1 MRETESSIEK
11 RNTHKNHLS
20 KDENLHI
27 SFLCCIFAL
36 EMTNQSLY
44 DIILPLAIADVY
56 TYNIPEAL
64 LPIAYRQSPIIGC
77 RVLVPL
83 GKKSIIGIIY
93 RQHEGELP
101 ANVKVRDVLQIID
114 DTPIVTTEQLKL
126 WEWLSSYYMCTL
138 GEVMAAALP
147 SEIIDDNY
155 SAATTQYIQLSPAFL
170 AKEAQEQLLGELKR
184 AKKQEQLVRDFLRL
198 AQNYQV
204 ERRALLDQSGV
215 SGAIL
220 RTLIDKGI
228 FLEEERPISRLRQY
242 NGETQQPHPLD
253 SQQTKAIKEIRE
265 SWQEKNV
272 TLLHGVTSSGKTEVY
287 IHLIEEVLQQGKQV
301 LYLVPEIALTTQL
314 TDRLQA
320 VFGDKLVVYH
330 SKFSNA
336 ERVEIYNQVQCSSTE
351 VQHSSKLSSEEKT
364 ILNYI
369 EREALNHAEQVE
381 TPKTRGRLIL
391 GARSAIFLPFSNLG
405 LIIVDEEHEPSY
417 KQQDPAPRY
426 HARSAAIM
434 MAHWYGAKVL
444 LGTATPSI
452 ESYYN
457 ALTGK
462 YGLVEMTERFQ
473 GLQLPQITL
482 IDLQRQY
489 HRKEMYGHFS
499 DPLVDRIREELAK
512 GKQVILFQN
521 RRGYAPF
528 LQCPSCGEVPKC
540 PNCDVSMTYH
550 KANRTLV
557 CHCCG
562 HSSSAQNHCPKCKTE
577 YRTQGFGTERLEEE
591 IQGLFP
597 EARVLRMDLDSTRK
611 KDAYQ
616 TIIDR
621 FAKHEVDILI
631 GTQMVTKGLHFNDVS
646 LVAVLQADSLLNQ
659 PDFRSYEHAFQMLE
673 QVSGRAG
680 RTGSQGEVMI
690 QTFNTKN
697 PVFEFLKTHNYKG
710 LYHQQIAEREL
721 FKYPPYQRLIMLTLR
736 HRDLGRLEAAATL
749 LQQSLQQSFGER
761 VSGVIIPSVTKV
773 NNQWVR
779 QIRLRV
785 ETTANITRAKALVK
799 EHIAIV
805 QQHEK
810 CKGTIILPDV
820 DPM

>member
-1 MRETESSIEK
+1 
-11 RNTHKNHLS
+11 
-20 KDENLHI
+20 
-27 SFLCCIFAL
+27 
-36 EMTNQSLY
+36 MTNQSLY

-56 TYNIPEAL
+56 TYRTPSIPL
-64 LPIAYRQSPIIGC
+64 QGGRDVIGC

-93 RQHEGELP
+93 RKHEGELP
-101 ANVKVRDVLQIID
+101 ANVKVRDVLQIVD
-114 DTPIVTTEQLKL
+114 ETPIVTAEQIKL

-155 SAATTQYIQLSPAFL
+155 SAATTQYIQLAPAYL
-170 AKEAQEQLLGELKR
+170 AQEAQEQLFGELKR

-198 AQNYQV
+198 AQDYQV
-204 ERRALLDQSGV
+204 ERRLLLEQAGV

-242 NGETQQPHPLD
+242 KGETQKPHTLD
-253 SQQTKAIKEIRE
+253 SQQSRAIEEIRK

-287 IHLIEEVLQQGKQV
+287 IHLIKEVLQQGKQV

-320 VFGDKLVVYH
+320 VFGEKLVVYH

-336 ERVEIYNQVQCSSTE
+336 ERVEIYHE
-351 VQHSSKLSSEEKT
+351 VKGDEAMR
-364 ILNYI
+364 
-369 EREALNHAEQVE
+369 REARV
-381 TPKTRGRLIL
+381 IL

-452 ESYYN
+452 ESYHN
-457 ALTGK
+457 ALSGK
-462 YGLVEMTERFQ
+462 YGLVEMKERFQ
-473 GLQLPQITL
+473 GLQLPQITM

-489 HRKEMYGHFS
+489 HRKEMYGHFA
-499 DPLVDRIREELAK
+499 DPLVDKIREELAK

-521 RRGYAPF
+521 RRGYAPV
-528 LQCPSCGEVPKC
+528 LQCTKCGEAPKC
-540 PNCDVSMTYH
+540 PNCDVTMTYH
-550 KANRTLV
+550 KATNSLV
-557 CHCCG
+557 CHYCG
-562 HSSSAQNHCPKCKTE
+562 HSTRIPSKCPKCGGE
-577 YRTQGFGTERLEEE
+577 MRTQGFGTERLEEE

-597 EARVLRMDLDSTRK
+597 EARVARMDLDSTRK

-621 FAKHEVDILI
+621 FANHEVDILI

-646 LVAVLQADSLLNQ
+646 LVAVLQADSLLNT
-659 PDFRSYEHAFQMLE
+659 PDFRSYEQAFQMLE

-690 QTFNTKN
+690 QTFNPKN
-697 PVFEFLKTHNYKG
+697 PVFEFLKTHDYEG
-710 LYHQQIAEREL
+710 LYQQQIAEREL

-736 HRDLGRLEAAATL
+736 HRDLGRLDAAATL
-749 LQQSLQQSFGER
+749 LQQRLEQSFGKR
-761 VSGVIIPSVTKV
+761 VSGVIVPSVTKV
-773 NNQWVR
+773 SNQWVR

-785 ETTANITRAKALVK
+785 ETTANIARAKALVK
-799 EHIAIV
+799 EHITFV
-805 QQHEK
+805 QQQEK

>member
-1 MRETESSIEK
+1 MQ
-11 RNTHKNHLS
+11 
-20 KDENLHI
+20 
-27 SFLCCIFAL
+27 F
-36 EMTNQSLY
+36 

-56 TYNIPEAL
+56 TYNIPAAL
-64 LPIAYRQSPIIGC
+64 LPIANRQSPTTGC

-83 GKKSIIGIIY
+83 GKKSVIGIIY

-101 ANVKVRDVLQIID
+101 ASVKVRDALQIID
-114 DTPIVTTEQLKL
+114 ETPIITAEQLKL

-155 SAATTQYIQLSPAFL
+155 SAATTQYIQLSPVYL

-204 ERRALLDQSGV
+204 ERRILLEQSGV

-242 NGETQQPHPLD
+242 TGETQLPHSLD
-253 SQQTKAIKEIRE
+253 SQQSRAIREIRE

-287 IHLIEEVLQQGKQV
+287 IHLIEEVLKQGKQV

-320 VFGDKLVVYH
+320 VFGEKLVVYH
-330 SKFSNA
+330 SRFSNA
-336 ERVEIYNQVQCSSTE
+336 ERVEIYNE
-351 VQHSSKLSSEEKT
+351 VKG
-364 ILNYI
+364 
-369 EREALNHAEQVE
+369 ERREV
-381 TPKTRGRLIL
+381 KGRVIL
-391 GARSAIFLPFSNLG
+391 GARSAIFLPFSDLG

-434 MAHWYGAKVL
+434 MANWYGAKVL

-457 ALTGK
+457 ALNGK
-462 YGLVEMTERFQ
+462 YGWVEMTERFQ
-473 GLQLPQITL
+473 GLQLPHITL

-489 HRKEMYGHFS
+489 HRKEMYGHFA
-499 DPLVDRIREELAK
+499 DPLVYRIREELAK

-562 HSSSAQNHCPKCKTE
+562 HSTIAPNYCPKCKTE

-597 EARVLRMDLDSTRK
+597 DARVLRMDLDSTRK

-631 GTQMVTKGLHFNDVS
+631 GSQMVTKGLHFNDVS
-646 LVAVLQADSLLNQ
+646 LVAVLQAD
-659 PDFRSYEHAFQMLE
+659 
-673 QVSGRAG
+673 
-680 RTGSQGEVMI
+680 
-690 QTFNTKN
+690 
-697 PVFEFLKTHNYKG
+697 
-710 LYHQQIAEREL
+710 
-721 FKYPPYQRLIMLTLR
+721 
-736 HRDLGRLEAAATL
+736 
-749 LQQSLQQSFGER
+749 
-761 VSGVIIPSVTKV
+761 
-773 NNQWVR
+773 
-779 QIRLRV
+779 
-785 ETTANITRAKALVK
+785 
-799 EHIAIV
+799 
-805 QQHEK
+805 
-810 CKGTIILPDV
+810 
-820 DPM
+820 

>member
-1 MRETESSIEK
+1 M
-11 RNTHKNHLS
+11 
-20 KDENLHI
+20 HI
-27 SFLCCIFAL
+27 SFLFCTFAF

-64 LPIAYRQSPIIGC
+64 LPIANRQSPTTGC

-101 ANVKVRDVLQIID
+101 ASVKVRDALQIID
-114 DTPIVTTEQLKL
+114 ETPIITAEQLKL

-155 SAATTQYIQLSPAFL
+155 SAATTQYIQLSPAYL
-170 AKEAQEQLLGELKR
+170 AKEAQQQLLGELKR

-204 ERRALLDQSGV
+204 ERRLLLEQTGV

-228 FLEEERPISRLRQY
+228 FIEEERPISRLRQY
-242 NGETQQPHPLD
+242 NGETQQPHSLD
-253 SQQTKAIKEIRE
+253 SQQSRAIAEIRE

-287 IHLIEEVLQQGKQV
+287 INLIEEVLQQGKQV

-320 VFGDKLVVYH
+320 VFGDQLVVYH

-336 ERVEIYNQVQCSSTE
+336 ERVEIYNE
-351 VQHSSKLSSEEKT
+351 VKGDEAMR
-364 ILNYI
+364 
-369 EREALNHAEQVE
+369 REARV
-381 TPKTRGRLIL
+381 IL
-391 GARSAIFLPFSNLG
+391 GARSAIFLPFSDLG

-434 MAHWYGAKVL
+434 MAHWYRAKVL

-452 ESYYN
+452 ESYHN
-457 ALTGK
+457 ALSGK
-462 YGLVEMTERFQ
+462 YGLVEMTKRFQ
-473 GLQLPQITL
+473 GLQLPQITM
-482 IDLQRQY
+482 IDLQHQY

-499 DPLVDRIREELAK
+499 DPLVDRIREELSK

-521 RRGYAPF
+521 RRGYAPV
-528 LQCPSCGEVPKC
+528 LQCTKCGEAPKC
-540 PNCDVSMTYH
+540 PNCDVTMTYH
-550 KANRTLV
+550 KAHNTLN
-557 CHCCG
+557 CHYCG
-562 HSSSAQNHCPKCKTE
+562 HHSSIITRSSSLTCPKCGGE
-577 YRTQGFGTERLEEE
+577 MRTQGFGTERLEEE

-646 LVAVLQADSLLNQ
+646 LVAVLQADSLLNT

-690 QTFNTKN
+690 QTFDPKN
-697 PVFEFLKTHNYKG
+697 N
-710 LYHQQIAEREL
+710 LYQHLIHHDYQALYNEQIAERKA
-721 FKYPPYQRLIMLTLR
+721 FGFPPYHRMIMLTLK
-736 HRDLGRLEAAATL
+736 HRDIGRLDAASSF
-749 LQQSLQQSFGER
+749 LQQRLQQVFGNR
-761 VSGVIIPSVTKV
+761 VSGVIVPSVARTQ
-773 NNQWVR
+773 NMYVR
-779 QIRLRV
+779 QIRLTI
-785 ETTANITRAKALVK
+785 EATANISRAKEMLR
-799 EHIAIV
+799 EQICFV
-805 QQHEK
+805 QQQNQ

>member
-1 MRETESSIEK
+1 
-11 RNTHKNHLS
+11 
-20 KDENLHI
+20 
-27 SFLCCIFAL
+27 
-36 EMTNQSLY
+36 MTNQSLY

-56 TYNIPEAL
+56 TYRVVDARKASYGTAAPNGYETATP
-64 LPIAYRQSPIIGC
+64 IGC

-126 WEWLSSYYMCTL
+126 LEWLSSYYMCTL

-147 SEIIDDNY
+147 AEIIDDNY
-155 SAATTQYIQLSPAFL
+155 TAATTQYIQLSPAYL
-170 AKEAQEQLLGELKR
+170 AQEAQEQLLGELKR
-184 AKKQEQLVRDFLRL
+184 AKKQEQLVHDFLRL
-198 AQNYQV
+198 AQNYQI
-204 ERRALLDQSGV
+204 ERRVLLEQSGV

-220 RTLIDKGI
+220 RTLIDKGV

-253 SQQTKAIKEIRE
+253 SQQSRAIREIQE

-336 ERVEIYNQVQCSSTE
+336 ERVEIYHE
-351 VQHSSKLSSEEKT
+351 VKGDEAMR
-364 ILNYI
+364 
-369 EREALNHAEQVE
+369 REARV
-381 TPKTRGRLIL
+381 IL
-391 GARSAIFLPFSNLG
+391 GARSAIFLPFSDLG
-405 LIIVDEEHEPSY
+405 LIIIDEEHEPSY

-434 MAHWYGAKVL
+434 MAHWFGAKVL

-452 ESYYN
+452 ESYHN
-457 ALTGK
+457 ALNGK
-462 YGLVEMTERFQ
+462 YGLVEMKERFQ
-473 GLQLPQITL
+473 GLQLPQITM

-489 HRKEMYGHFS
+489 HRKEMYGHFA
-499 DPLVDRIREELAK
+499 DPLVDKIREELAK

-521 RRGYAPF
+521 RRGYAPV
-528 LQCPSCGEVPKC
+528 LQCTKCGEAPKC
-540 PNCDVSMTYH
+540 PNCDVTMTYH
-550 KANRTLV
+550 KATNSLV
-557 CHCCG
+557 CHYCG
-562 HSSSAQNHCPKCKTE
+562 HNTRMPSQCPKCGGE
-577 YRTQGFGTERLEEE
+577 MRTQGFGTERLEEE

-597 EARVLRMDLDSTRK
+597 EARVARMDLDSTRK

-646 LVAVLQADSLLNQ
+646 LVAVLQADSLLNT
-659 PDFRSYEHAFQMLE
+659 PDFRSYEQAFQMLE

-690 QTFNTKN
+690 QSFNPKN
-697 PVFEFLKTHNYKG
+697 PVFEFLKAHDYKG
-710 LYHQQIAEREL
+710 LYQQQIAEREL

-736 HRDLGRLEAAATL
+736 HRDLGRLEAAASL
-749 LQQSLQQSFGER
+749 LQQRLQQSFGER

-773 NNQWVR
+773 SNQWVR
-779 QIRLRV
+779 QIRLRI
-785 ETTANITRAKALVK
+785 ETTANIARAKALVK
-799 EHIAIV
+799 EHITLV

>member
-1 MRETESSIEK
+1 MGNE
-11 RNTHKNHLS
+11 
-20 KDENLHI
+20 
-27 SFLCCIFAL
+27 
-36 EMTNQSLY
+36 SLY

-56 TYNIPEAL
+56 TYRTPSIPL
-64 LPIAYRQSPIIGC
+64 QGGRDVIGC

-83 GKKSIIGIIY
+83 GKKSVIGIIY
-93 RQHEGELP
+93 RKHEGELP
-101 ANVKVRDVLQIID
+101 ANVKVRDVLQIVD
-114 DTPIVTTEQLKL
+114 EAPIVTAEQLKL

-155 SAATTQYIQLSPAFL
+155 SAATTQYIQLAPAYL

-204 ERRALLDQSGV
+204 ERRLLLEQTGV

-242 NGETQQPHPLD
+242 KGETQKPHALD
-253 SQQTKAIKEIRE
+253 SQQSRAIEEIRK

-320 VFGDKLVVYH
+320 VFGDRLVVYH

-336 ERVEIYNQVQCSSTE
+336 ERVEIYHEVRQASPKSSPE
-351 VQHSSKLSSEEKT
+351 GKDFNFEEK
-364 ILNYI
+364 LPSLQGG
-369 EREALNHAEQVE
+369 AG
-381 TPKTRGRLIL
+381 GRLIL
-391 GARSAIFLPFSNLG
+391 GARSAIFLPFSELG

-434 MAHWYGAKVL
+434 MAQWYGAKVL

-452 ESYYN
+452 ESYHN
-457 ALTGK
+457 ALSGK
-462 YGLVEMTERFQ
+462 YGLVEMAERFQ
-473 GLQLPQITL
+473 GLQLPKITM

-489 HRKEMYGHFS
+489 HRKEMYGHFA
-499 DPLVDRIREELAK
+499 DPLVYRIREELAK

-562 HSSSAQNHCPKCKTE
+562 HSISAPSHCPKCKTE

-646 LVAVLQADSLLNQ
+646 LVAVLQADSMLNQ
-659 PDFRSYEHAFQMLE
+659 PNFRSYEHAFQMLE

-690 QTFNTKN
+690 QTFDPKN
-697 PVFEFLKTHNYKG
+697 SLYQHLISHDYQG
-710 LYHQQIAEREL
+710 LYSEQIAERKA
-721 FKYPPYQRLIMLTLR
+721 FGFPPYHRMIMLTLK
-736 HRDLGRLEAAATL
+736 HRDMQRLTAAISM
-749 LQQSLQQSFGER
+749 LQQRLQQVFGSR
-761 VSGVIIPSVTKV
+761 VSGVILPSVARTQ
-773 NNQWVR
+773 NMYVR
-779 QIRLRV
+779 QIRLTI
-785 ETTANITRAKALVK
+785 EANANIARAKELVR
-799 EHIAIV
+799 EHIGFV
-805 QQHEK
+805 QQQSG

>member
-1 MRETESSIEK
+1 M
-11 RNTHKNHLS
+11 
-20 KDENLHI
+20 
-27 SFLCCIFAL
+27 
-36 EMTNQSLY
+36 LY
-44 DIILPLAIADVY
+44 DIILPLAISDVY
-56 TYNIPEAL
+56 TYNIPETIQY
-64 LPIAYRQSPIIGC
+64 PQIGS
-77 RVLVPL
+77 RVLVPI
-83 GKKSIIGIIY
+83 GRKSIIGIIY
-93 RQHEGELP
+93 RSHEGELAP
-101 ANVKVRDVLQIID
+101 NIKVRDIIQVID
-114 DTPIVTTEQLKL
+114 EQPIVTSKQLQL
-126 WEWLSSYYMCTL
+126 WDWLAQYYMCTL

-155 SAATTQYIQLSPAFL
+155 SAATTQYIQLSPAYL

-204 ERRALLDQSGV
+204 ERRMLLEQSGV

-242 NGETQQPHPLD
+242 TGETQQPHSID
-253 SQQTKAIKEIRE
+253 SQQSRAIAEIRE

-336 ERVEIYNQVQCSSTE
+336 ERVEIYHACHGTQDIGRAEPYGTGDALWDGQRP
-351 VQHSSKLSSEEKT
+351 
-364 ILNYI
+364 IGG
-369 EREALNHAEQVE
+369 EAKGKV
-381 TPKTRGRLIL
+381 IL
-391 GARSAIFLPFSNLG
+391 GARSAIFLPFKDLG

-426 HARSAAIM
+426 HARSVAIM

-452 ESYYN
+452 ESYHN
-457 ALTGK
+457 ALSGK
-462 YGLVEMTERFQ
+462 YGLVEMKERFQ
-473 GLQLPQITL
+473 GLQLPQITM

-489 HRKEMYGHFS
+489 HRKEMYGHFA
-499 DPLVDRIREELAK
+499 DPLVDRIREELSK
-512 GKQVILFQN
+512 DKQVILFQN
-521 RRGYAPF
+521 RRGYAPV
-528 LQCPSCGEVPKC
+528 LQCTKCGEAPKC
-540 PNCDVSMTYH
+540 PNCDVTMTYH
-550 KANRTLV
+550 KATNSLV
-557 CHCCG
+557 CHYCG
-562 HSSSAQNHCPKCKTE
+562 HSTRIPSKCPKCGGE
-577 YRTQGFGTERLEEE
+577 MRTQGFGTERLEEE

-597 EARVLRMDLDSTRK
+597 EARVARMDLDSTRK

-646 LVAVLQADSLLNQ
+646 LVAVLQADSLLNT
-659 PDFRSYEHAFQMLE
+659 PDFRSYEQAFQMLE

-690 QTFNTKN
+690 QTFNPKN
-697 PVFEFLKTHNYKG
+697 PVFEFLKTHDYEG
-710 LYHQQIAEREL
+710 LYSQQIAEREL

-736 HRDLGRLEAAATL
+736 HRDLGRLDAAATL
-749 LQQSLQQSFGER
+749 LQQRLQQSFGER

-773 NNQWVR
+773 SNQWVR

-799 EHIAIV
+799 EHITFV
-805 QQHEK
+805 QQQEK

>member
-1 MRETESSIEK
+1 
-11 RNTHKNHLS
+11 
-20 KDENLHI
+20 
-27 SFLCCIFAL
+27 
-36 EMTNQSLY
+36 MTDQSLY
-44 DIILPLAIADVY
+44 DIILPLAIAEVY
-56 TYNIPEAL
+56 TYRISD
-64 LPIAYRQSPIIGC
+64 IGYRVSDTSRIGC

-83 GKKSIIGIIY
+83 GKKSVIGIIY
-93 RQHEGELP
+93 RKHEGELP
-101 ANVKVRDVLQIID
+101 ANVKVRDVLQIVD
-114 DTPIVTTEQLKL
+114 ETPIVTAEQIKL

-138 GEVMAAALP
+138 GEVMAAAIP

-155 SAATTQYIQLSPAFL
+155 SAATTQYIQLAPAYL
-170 AKEAQEQLLGELKR
+170 AQEAQEQLFGELKR

-198 AQNYQV
+198 AQHYQV
-204 ERRALLDQSGV
+204 ERRLLLEQTGV

-242 NGETQQPHPLD
+242 KGETQKPHTLD
-253 SQQTKAIKEIRE
+253 SQQSRAIEEIRK
-265 SWQEKNV
+265 SWQERNV

-320 VFGDKLVVYH
+320 VFGDRLVVYH

-336 ERVEIYNQVQCSSTE
+336 ERVEIYNE
-351 VQHSSKLSSEEKT
+351 VKGDEAMR
-364 ILNYI
+364 
-369 EREALNHAEQVE
+369 REARV
-381 TPKTRGRLIL
+381 IL
-391 GARSAIFLPFSNLG
+391 GARSAIFLPFSELG

-434 MAHWYGAKVL
+434 MAQWYGAKVL

-452 ESYYN
+452 ESYHN
-457 ALTGK
+457 ALSGK

-473 GLQLPQITL
+473 GLQLPTITM

-489 HRKEMYGHFS
+489 HRKEMYGHFA

-528 LQCPSCGEVPKC
+528 LQCPSCGDVPKC

-550 KANRTLV
+550 KTNRTLV

-562 HSSSAQNHCPKCKTE
+562 HSISAPSHCPKCKTE

-597 EARVLRMDLDSTRK
+597 KARVLRMDLDSTRK

-690 QTFNTKN
+690 QTFDPKN
-697 PVFEFLKTHNYKG
+697 SLYQHLIQHDYQG
-710 LYHQQIAEREL
+710 LYSKQIAERKA
-721 FKYPPYQRLIMLTLR
+721 FGFPPYHRMIMLTLK
-736 HRDLGRLEAAATL
+736 HRDMQRLTAASSM
-749 LQQSLQQSFGER
+749 LQQRLQQAFGSR
-761 VSGVIIPSVTKV
+761 VSGVILPSVARTQ
-773 NNQWVR
+773 NMYVR
-779 QIRLRV
+779 QIRLMI
-785 ETTANITRAKALVK
+785 EANANIVRAKELVR
-799 EHIAIV
+799 EHIGFV
-805 QQHEK
+805 QQQSA

>member
-1 MRETESSIEK
+1 
-11 RNTHKNHLS
+11 
-20 KDENLHI
+20 
-27 SFLCCIFAL
+27 
-36 EMTNQSLY
+36 MTNQSLY

-56 TYNIPEAL
+56 TYNIPDIL
-64 LPIAYRQSPIIGC
+64 LPIANRQSPITGC

-83 GKKSIIGIIY
+83 GKKSVIGIIY
-93 RQHEGELP
+93 RRHEGELAP
-101 ANVKVRDVLQIID
+101 DIKVRDAIQIID
-114 DTPIVTTEQLKL
+114 EQPIVTPQQLQL
-126 WEWLSSYYMCTL
+126 WEWLAQYYMCTL

-155 SAATTQYIQLSPAFL
+155 SAATTQYIQLSPAYL
-170 AKEAQEQLLGELKR
+170 ATEAQEQLFKDLQR

-204 ERRALLDQSGV
+204 ERRVLLEQSGV

-220 RTLIDKGI
+220 RILIDKGV
-228 FLEEERPISRLRQY
+228 FLEEQRPVSRLQQY
-242 NGETQQPHPLD
+242 TGETQSPHTLD
-253 SQQTKAIKEIRE
+253 QQQSKALAAIQQAWVKTP
-265 SWQEKNV
+265 V

-287 IHLIEEVLQQGKQV
+287 IHLIDQALKKGKQV

-314 TDRLQA
+314 TDRLRA
-320 VFGDKLVVYH
+320 VFGDQLVVYH
-330 SKFSNA
+330 SRFSNA
-336 ERVEIYNQVQCSSTE
+336 ERVEIYHQVKC
-351 VQHSSKLSSEEKT
+351 K
-364 ILNYI
+364 
-369 EREALNHAEQVE
+369 EAKGKV
-381 TPKTRGRLIL
+381 IL
-391 GARSAIFLPFSNLG
+391 GARSAIFLPFSEIG

-434 MAHWYGAKVL
+434 MAYWYGAKVL

-462 YGLVEMTERFQ
+462 YALVEMTERYK
-473 GLQLPQITL
+473 GLQLPQITM

-489 HRKEMYGHFS
+489 HRKEMYGHFA

-521 RRGYAPF
+521 RRGYAPV
-528 LQCPSCGEVPKC
+528 LQCTKCGEAPKC
-540 PNCDVSMTYH
+540 PNCDVTMTYH
-550 KANRTLV
+550 KAHNTLN
-557 CHCCG
+557 CHYCG
-562 HSSSAQNHCPKCKTE
+562 HHSSLITHSSSLTCPKCGGE
-577 YRTQGFGTERLEEE
+577 MRTQGFGTERLEEE
-591 IQGLFP
+591 IKGLFP
-597 EARVLRMDLDSTRK
+597 EARVARMDLDSTRK
-611 KDAYQ
+611 KDSYQ
-616 TIIDR
+616 QIIDD
-621 FAKHEVDILI
+621 FAAHHVDILI

-646 LVAVLQADSLLNQ
+646 LVAVLQADSLLNM
-659 PDFRSYEHAFQMLE
+659 PNFRSYEQAFQMLE

-690 QTFNTKN
+690 QTFNPKN
-697 PVFEFLKTHNYKG
+697 PVFEYLKAHDYKG
-710 LYHQQIAEREL
+710 LYQQQIAEREL

-736 HRDLGRLEAAATL
+736 HRDLGRLDAAATL
-749 LQQSLQQSFGER
+749 LQQRLQQSFGER
-761 VSGVIIPSVTKV
+761 VSGVIIPSVTKIS
-773 NNQWVR
+773 NQWVR

-785 ETTANITRAKALVK
+785 ETVANIARAKEILK
-799 EHIAIV
+799 EHIAWV
-805 QQHEK
+805 QKQDS

>member
-1 MRETESSIEK
+1 MLDGGLEI
-11 RNTHKNHLS
+11 
-20 KDENLHI
+20 NL
-27 SFLCCIFAL
+27 SFLQILFAYLRMCIFCCTFAA

-64 LPIAYRQSPIIGC
+64 LPIAYRLSPITGC

-93 RQHEGELP
+93 RKHEGELP
-101 ANVKVRDVLQIID
+101 ASVKVRDVLQIVD
-114 DTPIVTTEQLKL
+114 ESPIITAEQLKL

-155 SAATTQYIQLSPAFL
+155 SAATTQYIQLSPAYL

-204 ERRALLDQSGV
+204 ERRMLLEQSGV

-253 SQQTKAIKEIRE
+253 SQQSRAIAEIRE

-320 VFGDKLVVYH
+320 VFGEKLVVYH

-336 ERVEIYNQVQCSSTE
+336 ERVEIYNTIKENNSEFKIQN
-351 VQHSSKLSSEEKT
+351 SK
-364 ILNYI
+364 
-369 EREALNHAEQVE
+369 
-381 TPKTRGRLIL
+381 LIL
-391 GARSAIFLPFSNLG
+391 GARSAIFLPFKDLG

-452 ESYYN
+452 ASYYN

-462 YGLVEMTERFQ
+462 YGLVEMKERFQ
-473 GLQLPQITL
+473 GLQLPQITM

-489 HRKEMYGHFS
+489 HRKEMYGHFA

-521 RRGYAPF
+521 RRGYAPV
-528 LQCPSCGEVPKC
+528 LQCTKCGEAPKC
-540 PNCDVSMTYH
+540 PNCDVTMTYH
-550 KANRTLV
+550 KATNSLV
-557 CHCCG
+557 CHYCG
-562 HSSSAQNHCPKCKTE
+562 HSTRIPSKCPKCGGE
-577 YRTQGFGTERLEEE
+577 MRTQGFGTERLEEE
-591 IQGLFP
+591 IRGLFP
-597 EARVLRMDLDSTRK
+597 EARVARMDLDSTRK
-611 KDAYQ
+611 KDSYQ
-616 TIIDR
+616 QIIDD
-621 FAKHEVDILI
+621 FAAHRVDILI

-646 LVAVLQADSLLNQ
+646 LVAVLQADSLLNT
-659 PDFRSYEHAFQMLE
+659 PDFRSYEQAFQMLE

-690 QTFNTKN
+690 QTFNPKN
-697 PVFEFLKTHNYKG
+697 PVFEFLKAHDYEG
-710 LYHQQIAEREL
+710 LYQQQIAEREL

-736 HRDLGRLEAAATL
+736 HRDLSRLEAAASL
-749 LQQSLQQSFGER
+749 LQQRLQQSFGER

-773 NNQWVR
+773 SNQWVR

-785 ETTANITRAKALVK
+785 ETSANIARAKALLK
-799 EHIAIV
+799 EHIIFV
-805 QQHEK
+805 QQQEK

>member
-1 MRETESSIEK
+1 MI
-11 RNTHKNHLS
+11 
-20 KDENLHI
+20 
-27 SFLCCIFAL
+27 
-36 EMTNQSLY
+36 NQSLY

-64 LPIAYRQSPIIGC
+64 LPIANRQSPITGC

-101 ANVKVRDVLQIID
+101 ASVKVRDVLQIVD
-114 DTPIVTTEQLKL
+114 ETPIITAEQLKL

-155 SAATTQYIQLSPAFL
+155 SAATTQYIQLSPAYL
-170 AKEAQEQLLGELKR
+170 AKEAQQQLIGELKR

-198 AQNYQV
+198 AQNYQL
-204 ERRALLDQSGV
+204 ERRLLLEQTGV

-228 FLEEERPISRLRQY
+228 FIEEERPISRLRQY
-242 NGETQQPHPLD
+242 NGDTQKPHSLD
-253 SQQTKAIKEIRE
+253 SQQSIAIAEIRE

-336 ERVEIYNQVQCSSTE
+336 ERVEIYHE
-351 VQHSSKLSSEEKT
+351 VKGDEAMR
-364 ILNYI
+364 
-369 EREALNHAEQVE
+369 REARV
-381 TPKTRGRLIL
+381 IL
-391 GARSAIFLPFSNLG
+391 GARSAIFLPFSDLG

-434 MAHWYGAKVL
+434 MAGWYGAKVL

-452 ESYYN
+452 ESYHN
-457 ALTGK
+457 ALSGK

-473 GLQLPQITL
+473 GVQLPQITM

-489 HRKEMYGHFS
+489 HRKEMYGHFA
-499 DPLVDRIREELAK
+499 DPLVDRIREELSK

-521 RRGYAPF
+521 RRGYAPV
-528 LQCPSCGEVPKC
+528 LQCTKCGEAPKC
-540 PNCDVSMTYH
+540 PNCDVTMTYH
-550 KANRTLV
+550 KVTNSLV
-557 CHCCG
+557 CHYCG
-562 HSSSAQNHCPKCKTE
+562 HSTRIPAKCPKCRGE
-577 YRTQGFGTERLEEE
+577 MRTQGFGTERLEEE

-597 EARVLRMDLDSTRK
+597 EARVARMDLDSTRK

-621 FAKHEVDILI
+621 FAKHKVDILI

-646 LVAVLQADSLLNQ
+646 LVAVLQADSLLNT
-659 PDFRSYEHAFQMLE
+659 PDFRSYEQAFQMLE

-690 QTFNTKN
+690 QTFSTKN
-697 PVFEFLKTHNYKG
+697 PVFEFLKAHDYEG
-710 LYHQQIAEREL
+710 LYQQQIAEREL

-736 HRDLGRLEAAATL
+736 HRDLGRLDTAATL
-749 LQQSLQQSFGER
+749 LQQCLQQSFGER
-761 VSGVIIPSVTKV
+761 VSGVIIPSVTKIS
-773 NNQWVR
+773 NQWVR
-779 QIRLRV
+779 QVRLRI
-785 ETTANITRAKALVK
+785 ETSANIARAKALVK
-799 EHIAIV
+799 EHITFV
-805 QQHEK
+805 QQQEK

>member
-1 MRETESSIEK
+1 
-11 RNTHKNHLS
+11 
-20 KDENLHI
+20 
-27 SFLCCIFAL
+27 
-36 EMTNQSLY
+36 MTNLSLY

-56 TYNIPEAL
+56 TYRVSDIG
-64 LPIAYRQSPIIGC
+64 YRVSDASLIGC

-101 ANVKVRDVLQIID
+101 ASVKVRDVLQIID
-114 DTPIVTTEQLKL
+114 DTPIVTAEQIKL

-155 SAATTQYIQLSPAFL
+155 SAATTQYIQLSPAYL
-170 AKEAQEQLLGELKR
+170 AKEAHEQLLGELKR

-204 ERRALLDQSGV
+204 ERRLLLERTGV

-242 NGETQQPHPLD
+242 KGETQQPHPLD
-253 SQQTKAIKEIRE
+253 SQQSRAIEEIRK

-336 ERVEIYNQVQCSSTE
+336 ERVEIYHE
-351 VQHSSKLSSEEKT
+351 VKGD
-364 ILNYI
+364 
-369 EREALNHAEQVE
+369 EAMRRKARV
-381 TPKTRGRLIL
+381 IL
-391 GARSAIFLPFSNLG
+391 GARSAIFLPFSELG

-452 ESYYN
+452 ESYHN
-457 ALTGK
+457 ALSGK
-462 YGLVEMTERFQ
+462 YGLVEMKERFQ
-473 GLQLPQITL
+473 GLQLPQITM

-489 HRKEMYGHFS
+489 HRKEMYGHFA
-499 DPLVDRIREELAK
+499 DPLVDKIREELAK

-521 RRGYAPF
+521 RRGYAPV
-528 LQCPSCGEVPKC
+528 LQCTKCGEAPKC
-540 PNCDVSMTYH
+540 PNCDVTMTYH
-550 KANRTLV
+550 KATNSLV
-557 CHCCG
+557 CHYCG
-562 HSSSAQNHCPKCKTE
+562 HSTRIPSKCPKCGGE
-577 YRTQGFGTERLEEE
+577 MRTQGFGTERLEEE
-591 IQGLFP
+591 IKGLFP
-597 EARVLRMDLDSTRK
+597 DARVARMDLDSTRK
-611 KDAYQ
+611 KDSYQ
-616 TIIDR
+616 RIIDD
-621 FAKHEVDILI
+621 FAAHRVDILI

-646 LVAVLQADSLLNQ
+646 LVAVLQADSLLNT
-659 PDFRSYEHAFQMLE
+659 PDFRSYEQAFQMLE

-690 QTFNTKN
+690 QTFNPKN
-697 PVFEFLKTHNYKG
+697 PVFEFLKTHNYEG
-710 LYHQQIAEREL
+710 LYSQQIAEREL

-736 HRDLGRLEAAATL
+736 HRDLGRLEAAASL
-749 LQQSLQQSFGER
+749 LQQRLQQSFGER
-761 VSGVIIPSVTKV
+761 VSRVIIPSVTKV
-773 NNQWVR
+773 SNQWVR
-779 QIRLRV
+779 QIRLRI
-785 ETTANITRAKALVK
+785 ETTANIARAKALLK
-799 EHIAIV
+799 EHIAFV
-805 QQHEK
+805 LQHEK

>member
-1 MRETESSIEK
+1 M
-11 RNTHKNHLS
+11 L
-20 KDENLHI
+20 
-27 SFLCCIFAL
+27 F
-36 EMTNQSLY
+36 
-44 DIILPLAIADVY
+44 DIILPLAISDVY
-56 TYNIPEAL
+56 TYNIPETIQYPL
-64 LPIAYRQSPIIGC
+64 TGK

-83 GKKSIIGIIY
+83 GRKSIIGIIY
-93 RQHEGELP
+93 RKHEGELP
-101 ANVKVRDVLQIID
+101 ANIKVRDVLQIID
-114 DTPIVTTEQLKL
+114 EEPIVTAEQLKL
-126 WEWLSSYYMCTL
+126 WDWLASYYMCTL

-155 SAATTQYIQLSPAFL
+155 SAATTQYIQLAPAYL

-204 ERRALLDQSGV
+204 ERRVLLEQSGV

-220 RTLIDKGI
+220 RTLIEKGV
-228 FLEEERPISRLRQY
+228 FLEEQRPVSRLLQY
-242 NGETQQPHPLD
+242 TGEIQSPKTLDIQQSRAL
-253 SQQTKAIKEIRE
+253 TAIQRA
-265 SWQEKNV
+265 WEKTPV

-287 IHLIEEVLQQGKQV
+287 IHLIDQALKQGKQV

-314 TDRLQA
+314 TDRLRA
-320 VFGDKLVVYH
+320 VFGDQLLVYH

-336 ERVEIYNQVQCSSTE
+336 ERVEIYNQVQ
-351 VQHSSKLSSEEKT
+351 HSSKIVQNSS
-364 ILNYI
+364 ILNDT
-369 EREALNHAEQVE
+369 EREALNNIEHSERREA
-381 TPKTRGRLIL
+381 RGRVIL
-391 GARSAIFLPFSNLG
+391 GARSAIFLPFNNLG

-434 MAHWYGAKVL
+434 MAYWYGAKVL

-457 ALTGK
+457 ALSGK
-462 YGLVEMTERFQ
+462 YGLVEMKERFQ
-473 GLQLPQITL
+473 GLQLPQISM

-489 HRKEMYGHFS
+489 HRKEMYGHFA

-521 RRGYAPF
+521 RRGYAPV
-528 LQCPSCGEVPKC
+528 LQCTKCGEAPKC
-540 PNCDVSMTYH
+540 PNCDVTMTYH
-550 KANRTLV
+550 KATNSLV
-557 CHCCG
+557 CHYCG
-562 HSSSAQNHCPKCKTE
+562 HSTRIPSKCPKCGGE
-577 YRTQGFGTERLEEE
+577 MRTQGFGTERLEEE

-597 EARVLRMDLDSTRK
+597 EARVARMDLDSTRK

-621 FAKHEVDILI
+621 FANHEVDILI

-646 LVAVLQADSLLNQ
+646 LVAVLQADSLLNT
-659 PDFRSYEHAFQMLE
+659 PDFRSYEQAFQMLE

-690 QTFNTKN
+690 QTFNPKN
-697 PVFEFLKTHNYKG
+697 PVFEYLKTHDYEG
-710 LYHQQIAEREL
+710 LYQQQIAEREL

-749 LQQSLQQSFGER
+749 LQQRLQQSFGER
-761 VSGVIIPSVTKV
+761 VSGVIIPSVTKIS
-773 NNQWVR
+773 NQWVR

-785 ETTANITRAKALVK
+785 ETTANIAQAKALVK
-799 EHIAIV
+799 EHITFV
-805 QQHEK
+805 QRQEK
-810 CKGTIILPDV
+810 SKGTIILPDV

>member
-1 MRETESSIEK
+1 M
-11 RNTHKNHLS
+11 
-20 KDENLHI
+20 
-27 SFLCCIFAL
+27 CIFCCTFAPV
-36 EMTNQSLY
+36 MTNQSLY

-56 TYNIPEAL
+56 TYNIPDTL
-64 LPIAYRQSPIIGC
+64 LPIANRQSPIIGR

-83 GKKSIIGIIY
+83 GKKSVIGIIY
-93 RQHEGELP
+93 RRHEGELAP
-101 ANVKVRDVLQIID
+101 NIKVRDIIQVID
-114 DTPIVTTEQLKL
+114 EQPIVTPKQLQL
-126 WEWLSSYYMCTL
+126 WEWLAQYYMCTL

-155 SAATTQYIQLSPAFL
+155 SAATTQYIQLSPAYL
-170 AKEAQEQLLGELKR
+170 APEAQEQLLKELQR

-204 ERRALLDQSGV
+204 ERRVLLEQSGV

-220 RTLIDKGI
+220 RTLIDKCV
-228 FLEEERPISRLRQY
+228 FLEEQRPISRLQQY
-242 NGETQQPHPLD
+242 TGETQSPHILD
-253 SQQTKAIKEIRE
+253 QQQSHALTAIQQA
-265 SWQEKNV
+265 WEKTPV

-287 IHLIEEVLQQGKQV
+287 IHLIDQVLKQGKQV

-314 TDRLQA
+314 TDRLRA
-320 VFGDKLVVYH
+320 VFGEQLVVYH
-330 SKFSNA
+330 SRFSNA
-336 ERVEIYNQVQCSSTE
+336 ERVEIYHE
-351 VQHSSKLSSEEKT
+351 VKGDEAMR
-364 ILNYI
+364 
-369 EREALNHAEQVE
+369 REARV
-381 TPKTRGRLIL
+381 IL

-444 LGTATPSI
+444 LGTATPSV

-462 YGLVEMTERFQ
+462 YGLVEMKERYK
-473 GLQLPQITL
+473 GLQLPQITM

-489 HRKEMYGHFS
+489 HRKEMYGHFA
-499 DPLVDRIREELAK
+499 DPLVDRIREELSK

-521 RRGYAPF
+521 RRGYAPV
-528 LQCPSCGEVPKC
+528 LQCTKCGEAPKC
-540 PNCDVSMTYH
+540 PNCDVTMTYH
-550 KANRTLV
+550 KATNSLV
-557 CHCCG
+557 CHYCG
-562 HSSSAQNHCPKCKTE
+562 HSTRIPSKCPKCGSE
-577 YRTQGFGTERLEEE
+577 MRTQGFGTERLEEE
-591 IQGLFP
+591 IKGLFP
-597 EARVLRMDLDSTRK
+597 DARVARMDLDSTRK
-611 KDAYQ
+611 KDSYQ
-616 TIIDR
+616 QIIDD
-621 FAKHEVDILI
+621 FAAHRVDILI

-646 LVAVLQADSLLNQ
+646 LVAVLQADSLLNT
-659 PDFRSYEHAFQMLE
+659 PDFRSYEQAFQMLE

-690 QTFNTKN
+690 QTFNPKN
-697 PVFEFLKTHNYKG
+697 PVFEHLKAHDYEG
-710 LYHQQIAEREL
+710 LYKQQIAEREL

-736 HRDLGRLEAAATL
+736 HRDLGRLDAAATL
-749 LQQSLQQSFGER
+749 LQQRLQQSFGDR

-773 NNQWVR
+773 SNQWVR

-785 ETTANITRAKALVK
+785 ETTANIARAKALLK
-799 EHIAIV
+799 EHIVFV
-805 QQHEK
+805 QQQEK

>member
-1 MRETESSIEK
+1 
-11 RNTHKNHLS
+11 
-20 KDENLHI
+20 
-27 SFLCCIFAL
+27 
-36 EMTNQSLY
+36 MTDQSLY

-56 TYNIPEAL
+56 TYRVVDAREASYGTAA
-64 LPIAYRQSPIIGC
+64 PIGDERAQALIGR

-83 GKKSIIGIIY
+83 GKKSVIGIIY
-93 RQHEGELP
+93 RKHEGELP
-101 ANVKVRDVLQIID
+101 ANVKVRDVLQIVD
-114 DTPIVTTEQLKL
+114 ETPIVTAEQIKL

-155 SAATTQYIQLSPAFL
+155 SAATIQYIQLAPAYL
-170 AKEAQEQLLGELKR
+170 AQEAQEQLFRELKR

-204 ERRALLDQSGV
+204 ERRLLLEQAGV

-242 NGETQQPHPLD
+242 KCETQKPHTLD
-253 SQQTKAIKEIRE
+253 SQQSRAIEEIRK

-320 VFGDKLVVYH
+320 VFGDRLVVYH

-336 ERVEIYNQVQCSSTE
+336 ERVEIYNE
-351 VQHSSKLSSEEKT
+351 VKGDRLK
-364 ILNYI
+364 
-369 EREALNHAEQVE
+369 V
-381 TPKTRGRLIL
+381 KGRVIL
-391 GARSAIFLPFSNLG
+391 GARSAIFLPFSKLG

-434 MAHWYGAKVL
+434 MAQWYGAKVL

-452 ESYYN
+452 ESYHN
-457 ALTGK
+457 ALSGK

-473 GLQLPQITL
+473 GLQLPTITM

-489 HRKEMYGHFS
+489 HRKEMYGHFA

-528 LQCPSCGEVPKC
+528 LQCPSCGDVPKC

-562 HSSSAQNHCPKCKTE
+562 HSISAPSHCPKCKTE

-646 LVAVLQADSLLNQ
+646 LVAVLQADSILNQ

-680 RTGSQGEVMI
+680 RTSSQGEVMI
-690 QTFNTKN
+690 QTFDPKN
-697 PVFEFLKTHNYKG
+697 SLYQHLIAHDYQG
-710 LYHQQIAEREL
+710 LYSEQIAERKA
-721 FKYPPYQRLIMLTLR
+721 FGFPPYHRMIMLTLK
-736 HRDLGRLEAAATL
+736 HRDMQRLTAASSM
-749 LQQSLQQSFGER
+749 LQQRLQQAFGSR
-761 VSGVIIPSVTKV
+761 VSGVILPSVARTQ
-773 NNQWVR
+773 NMYVR
-779 QIRLRV
+779 QIRLTI
-785 ETTANITRAKALVK
+785 EANANIVRAKELVR
-799 EHIAIV
+799 EHIGFV
-805 QQHEK
+805 QQQSA

>member
-11 RNTHKNHLS
+11 RNTHKNYLS
-20 KDENLHI
+20 KNENLHI
-27 SFLCCIFAL
+27 SFLFCTFAF

-56 TYNIPEAL
+56 TYNIPDTL
-64 LPIAYRQSPIIGC
+64 LPIANCQSPITGR

-83 GKKSIIGIIY
+83 GKKSVIGIIY
-93 RQHEGELP
+93 RRHEGELAP
-101 ANVKVRDVLQIID
+101 NIKVRDIIQVID
-114 DTPIVTTEQLKL
+114 EQPIVTSKQLQL
-126 WEWLSSYYMCTL
+126 WDWLAQYYMCTL

-155 SAATTQYIQLSPAFL
+155 SAATTQYIQLSPAYL
-170 AKEAQEQLLGELKR
+170 ATEAQEQLFKELQR

-204 ERRALLDQSGV
+204 ERRVLLEQSGV

-220 RTLIDKGI
+220 RILIDKGV
-228 FLEEERPISRLRQY
+228 FLEEQRPISRLQQY
-242 NGETQQPHPLD
+242 TGETQSPHTLD
-253 SQQTKAIKEIRE
+253 QQQSKALTAIQQA
-265 SWQEKNV
+265 WEKTPV

-287 IHLIEEVLQQGKQV
+287 IHLIDQVLKQGKQV

-314 TDRLQA
+314 TDRLRA
-320 VFGDKLVVYH
+320 VFGDQLVVYH
-330 SKFSNA
+330 SRFSNA
-336 ERVEIYNQVQCSSTE
+336 ERVEIYNQVKGDEAKRRRGEE
-351 VQHSSKLSSEEKT
+351 VKGK
-364 ILNYI
+364 
-369 EREALNHAEQVE
+369 V
-381 TPKTRGRLIL
+381 IL
-391 GARSAIFLPFSNLG
+391 GARSAIFLPFNDLG

-462 YGLVEMTERFQ
+462 YGLVEMKERYK
-473 GLQLPQITL
+473 GLQLPQITM

-489 HRKEMYGHFS
+489 HRKEMYGHFA

-521 RRGYAPF
+521 RRGYAPV
-528 LQCPSCGEVPKC
+528 LQCTKCGEAPKC
-540 PNCDVSMTYH
+540 PNCDVTMTYH
-550 KANRTLV
+550 KATNSLI
-557 CHCCG
+557 CHYCG
-562 HSSSAQNHCPKCKTE
+562 HSTRIPSKCPKCGGE
-577 YRTQGFGTERLEEE
+577 MRTQGFGTERLEEE
-591 IQGLFP
+591 IKGLFP
-597 EARVLRMDLDSTRK
+597 EARVARMDLDSTRK
-611 KDAYQ
+611 KDSYQ
-616 TIIDR
+616 QIIDD
-621 FAKHEVDILI
+621 FAAHRVDILI

-646 LVAVLQADSLLNQ
+646 LVAVLQADSLLNM
-659 PDFRSYEHAFQMLE
+659 PDFRSYEQAFQMLE

-690 QTFNTKN
+690 QTFNPKN
-697 PVFEFLKTHNYKG
+697 PVFEYLKAHNYEG
-710 LYHQQIAEREL
+710 LYKQQIAEREL

-736 HRDLGRLEAAATL
+736 HRDLGRLDAAATL
-749 LQQSLQQSFGER
+749 LQQRLQQSFGER
-761 VSGVIIPSVTKV
+761 VSGVIIPSVTKIS
-773 NNQWVR
+773 NQWVR

-785 ETTANITRAKALVK
+785 ETTANIARAKALLK
-799 EHIAIV
+799 EHIAFV
-805 QQHEK
+805 QQQDK

>member
-1 MRETESSIEK
+1 MQIYYFLIK
-11 RNTHKNHLS
+11 KC
-20 KDENLHI
+20 
-27 SFLCCIFAL
+27 SFTCTCVFFVVPLQQ
-36 EMTNQSLY
+36 MTNQSLY

-64 LPIAYRQSPIIGC
+64 LPIAYRLSPITGC

-101 ANVKVRDVLQIID
+101 ASVKVRDVLQIID
-114 DTPIVTTEQLKL
+114 DTPIVTAEQIKL

-155 SAATTQYIQLSPAFL
+155 SAATTQFIQLSPAYL
-170 AKEAQEQLLGELKR
+170 ATEAQEQLFKDLQR

-204 ERRALLDQSGV
+204 ERRMLLEQSGV

-242 NGETQQPHPLD
+242 NGEIQQPHSLD
-253 SQQTKAIKEIRE
+253 SQQSRAIAEIRE

-336 ERVEIYNQVQCSSTE
+336 ERVEIYHE
-351 VQHSSKLSSEEKT
+351 VKGDEAMR
-364 ILNYI
+364 
-369 EREALNHAEQVE
+369 REARV
-381 TPKTRGRLIL
+381 IL
-391 GARSAIFLPFSNLG
+391 GARSAIFLPFNNLG

-452 ESYYN
+452 ESFHN
-457 ALTGK
+457 ALSGK
-462 YGLVEMTERFQ
+462 YGLVEMKERFQ
-473 GLQLPQITL
+473 GLQLPQITM

-489 HRKEMYGHFS
+489 HRKEMYGHFA
-499 DPLVDRIREELAK
+499 DPLVDKIREELAK

-521 RRGYAPF
+521 RRGYAPI
-528 LQCPSCGEVPKC
+528 LQCTKCGEAPKC
-540 PNCDVSMTYH
+540 PNCDVTMTYH
-550 KANRTLV
+550 KATNSLV
-557 CHCCG
+557 CHYCG
-562 HSSSAQNHCPKCKTE
+562 HSTRIPSKCPKCGGE
-577 YRTQGFGTERLEEE
+577 MRTQGFGTERLEEE

-597 EARVLRMDLDSTRK
+597 EARVARMDLDSTRK

-616 TIIDR
+616 TIIDQ
-621 FAKHEVDILI
+621 FANHEVDILI

-646 LVAVLQADSLLNQ
+646 LVAVLQADSLLNT
-659 PDFRSYEHAFQMLE
+659 PDFRSYEQAFQMLE

-690 QTFNTKN
+690 QTFNPKN
-697 PVFEFLKTHNYKG
+697 PVFEFLKAHDYEG
-710 LYHQQIAEREL
+710 LYRQQIAEREL

-736 HRDLGRLEAAATL
+736 HRDLGRLEAAASL
-749 LQQSLQQSFGER
+749 LQQRLQQSFGER
-761 VSGVIIPSVTKV
+761 VSGVIIPSITKV
-773 NNQWVR
+773 SNQWVR
-779 QIRLRV
+779 QIRLRI
-785 ETTANITRAKALVK
+785 ETTANIARAKALVK
-799 EHIAIV
+799 EHITFV
-805 QQHEK
+805 QQQEK

>member
-1 MRETESSIEK
+1 
-11 RNTHKNHLS
+11 
-20 KDENLHI
+20 
-27 SFLCCIFAL
+27 
-36 EMTNQSLY
+36 MTNQSLY

-56 TYNIPEAL
+56 TYRVVDAREASYGTVAPNGYGTAQAL
-64 LPIAYRQSPIIGC
+64 IGR

-83 GKKSIIGIIY
+83 GKKSVIGIIY
-93 RQHEGELP
+93 RKHEGELP
-101 ANVKVRDVLQIID
+101 ANVKVRDVLQIVD
-114 DTPIVTTEQLKL
+114 ETPIVTAEQIKL

-155 SAATTQYIQLSPAFL
+155 SAATIQYIQLAPAYL
-170 AKEAQEQLLGELKR
+170 AQEAQEQLFRELKR

-204 ERRALLDQSGV
+204 ERRLLLEQAGV

-242 NGETQQPHPLD
+242 KCETQKPHTLD
-253 SQQTKAIKEIRE
+253 SQQSRAIEEIRK

-320 VFGDKLVVYH
+320 VFGDKLMVYH

-336 ERVEIYNQVQCSSTE
+336 ERVEIYHTCHGT
-351 VQHSSKLSSEEKT
+351 LD
-364 ILNYI
+364 IG
-369 EREALNHAEQVE
+369 RAEPYGVMG
-381 TPKTRGRLIL
+381 KGRVIL
-391 GARSAIFLPFSNLG
+391 GARSAIFLPFSELG

-434 MAHWYGAKVL
+434 MAQWYGAKVL

-452 ESYYN
+452 ESYHN
-457 ALTGK
+457 ALSGK

-473 GLQLPQITL
+473 GLQLPTITM

-489 HRKEMYGHFS
+489 HRKEMYGHFA

-528 LQCPSCGEVPKC
+528 LQCPSCGDVPKC

-562 HSSSAQNHCPKCKTE
+562 HSISAPSHCPKCKTE

-690 QTFNTKN
+690 QTFDPKN
-697 PVFEFLKTHNYKG
+697 SLYQHLIAHDYQG
-710 LYHQQIAEREL
+710 LYSEQIAERKA
-721 FKYPPYQRLIMLTLR
+721 FGFPPYHRMIMLTLK
-736 HRDLGRLEAAATL
+736 HRDMQRLTAASSM
-749 LQQSLQQSFGER
+749 LQQRLQQAFGSR
-761 VSGVIIPSVTKV
+761 VSGVILPSVARTQ
-773 NNQWVR
+773 NMYVR
-779 QIRLRV
+779 QIRLTI
-785 ETTANITRAKALVK
+785 EANANIVRAKELVR
-799 EHIAIV
+799 EHIGFV
-805 QQHEK
+805 QQQSA

>member
-1 MRETESSIEK
+1 
-11 RNTHKNHLS
+11 
-20 KDENLHI
+20 
-27 SFLCCIFAL
+27 
-36 EMTNQSLY
+36 MTNQSLY

-56 TYNIPEAL
+56 TYNIPSEGCRL
-64 LPIAYRQSPIIGC
+64 LDASLSDARPASYGTAAPIGC

-83 GKKSIIGIIY
+83 GKKSVIGIIY
-93 RQHEGELP
+93 RRHEGELAP
-101 ANVKVRDVLQIID
+101 NIKVRDIIQVID
-114 DTPIVTTEQLKL
+114 EQPIVTPKQLQL
-126 WEWLSSYYMCTL
+126 WEWFAQYYMCTL

-155 SAATTQYIQLSPAFL
+155 SAATTQYIQLSPAYL
-170 AKEAQEQLLGELKR
+170 APEAQEQLFKDLQR

-198 AQNYQV
+198 AQNFQV
-204 ERRALLDQSGV
+204 ERRILLEQSGV

-220 RTLIDKGI
+220 RILIDKGV
-228 FLEEERPISRLRQY
+228 FLEEQRPISRLQQY
-242 NGETQQPHPLD
+242 TGQTQSPHTLD
-253 SQQTKAIKEIRE
+253 QQQSHALSAIQQA
-265 SWQEKNV
+265 WEKTPV
-272 TLLHGVTSSGKTEVY
+272 TLLHGITSSGKTEVY
-287 IHLIEEVLQQGKQV
+287 IHLIDQVLKQGKQV

-314 TDRLQA
+314 TDRLRA
-320 VFGDKLVVYH
+320 VFGEQLVVYH
-330 SKFSNA
+330 SRFSNA
-336 ERVEIYNQVQCSSTE
+336 ERVEIYHACHGTQDIGRAEPYGTGDALWDGQRP
-351 VQHSSKLSSEEKT
+351 
-364 ILNYI
+364 IGG
-369 EREALNHAEQVE
+369 EAKGKV
-381 TPKTRGRLIL
+381 IL
-391 GARSAIFLPFSNLG
+391 GARSAIFLPFKDLG

-462 YGLVEMTERFQ
+462 YGLVEMKERFQ
-473 GLQLPQITL
+473 GLQLPQITM

-489 HRKEMYGHFS
+489 HRKEMYGHFA

-521 RRGYAPF
+521 RRGYAPV
-528 LQCPSCGEVPKC
+528 LQCTKCGEAPKC
-540 PNCDVSMTYH
+540 PNCDVTMTYH
-550 KANRTLV
+550 KATNSLI
-557 CHCCG
+557 CHYCG
-562 HSSSAQNHCPKCKTE
+562 HSTRIPSKCPKCGGE
-577 YRTQGFGTERLEEE
+577 MRTQGFGTERLEEE
-591 IQGLFP
+591 IKGLFP
-597 EARVLRMDLDSTRK
+597 DARVARMDLDSTRK
-611 KDAYQ
+611 KDSYQ
-616 TIIDR
+616 QIIDD
-621 FAKHEVDILI
+621 FAAHRVDILI

-646 LVAVLQADSLLNQ
+646 LVAVLQADSLLNT
-659 PDFRSYEHAFQMLE
+659 PDFRSYEQAFQMLE

-690 QTFNTKN
+690 QTFNPKN
-697 PVFEFLKTHNYKG
+697 PVFEHLKAHDYEG
-710 LYHQQIAEREL
+710 LYKQQIAEREL

-736 HRDLGRLEAAATL
+736 HRDLGRLDTAATL
-749 LQQSLQQSFGER
+749 LQQRLQQSFGER

-773 NNQWVR
+773 SNQWVR

-785 ETTANITRAKALVK
+785 ETTANIARAKALLR
-799 EHIAIV
+799 EHIIFV
-805 QQHEK
+805 QQQDK

>member
-1 MRETESSIEK
+1 M
-11 RNTHKNHLS
+11 
-20 KDENLHI
+20 
-27 SFLCCIFAL
+27 
-36 EMTNQSLY
+36 NQSLY

-56 TYNIPEAL
+56 TYNIPSEGCRL
-64 LPIAYRQSPIIGC
+64 LDASLSDARQASYGTAAPIGC

-83 GKKSIIGIIY
+83 GKKSVIGIIY
-93 RQHEGELP
+93 RRHEGELAP
-101 ANVKVRDVLQIID
+101 NIKVRDIIQVID
-114 DTPIVTTEQLKL
+114 EQPIVTAKQLQL
-126 WEWLSSYYMCTL
+126 WEWLAEYYMCTM

-155 SAATTQYIQLSPAFL
+155 TAATTQYIQLSPAYL
-170 AKEAQEQLLGELKR
+170 ATEAQEQLLRELQR

-198 AQNYQV
+198 AQHYQV
-204 ERRALLDQSGV
+204 ERRVLLEQSGV

-242 NGETQQPHPLD
+242 TGETQKPHALD
-253 SQQTKAIKEIRE
+253 SQQSRAIREIRE

-287 IHLIEEVLQQGKQV
+287 IHLIEEVLKQGKQV

-320 VFGDKLVVYH
+320 VFGERLVVYH

-336 ERVEIYNQVQCSSTE
+336 ERVEIYHE
-351 VQHSSKLSSEEKT
+351 VKGDEAMR
-364 ILNYI
+364 
-369 EREALNHAEQVE
+369 REARV
-381 TPKTRGRLIL
+381 IL
-391 GARSAIFLPFSNLG
+391 GARSAIFLPFSDLG

-434 MAHWYGAKVL
+434 MAQWYGAKVL

-452 ESYYN
+452 ESYHN
-457 ALTGK
+457 ALSGK

-473 GLQLPQITL
+473 GLQLPHITL

-489 HRKEMYGHFS
+489 HRKEMYGHFA
-499 DPLVDRIREELAK
+499 DPLVYRIREELAK

-562 HSSSAQNHCPKCKTE
+562 HSTSAPNYCTKCKTE

-597 EARVLRMDLDSTRK
+597 DARVLRMDLDSTRK

-646 LVAVLQADSLLNQ
+646 LVAVLQADSLLNM

-690 QTFNTKN
+690 QTFDPKN
-697 PVFEFLKTHNYKG
+697 SLYQHLIQHDYQG
-710 LYHQQIAEREL
+710 LYTEQIAERKA
-721 FKYPPYQRLIMLTLR
+721 FGFPPYHRMIMLTLK
-736 HRDLGRLEAAATL
+736 HRDMQRLTAASDM
-749 LQQSLQQSFGER
+749 LQQRLQQAFGTR
-761 VSGVIIPSVTKV
+761 VSGVILPSVARTQ
-773 NNQWVR
+773 NMYVR
-779 QIRLRV
+779 QIRLTI
-785 ETTANITRAKALVK
+785 EANANIARAKEMVR
-799 EHIAIV
+799 EQIMFV
-805 QQHEK
+805 QQQAT

>member
-1 MRETESSIEK
+1 MLIYCFLIK
-11 RNTHKNHLS
+11 KC
-20 KDENLHI
+20 
-27 SFLCCIFAL
+27 SFTCTCVFFVVPLQQ
-36 EMTNQSLY
+36 MMNQSLY

-64 LPIAYRQSPIIGC
+64 LPIANSQSPITGC

-93 RQHEGELP
+93 RQHEGNLP
-101 ANVKVRDVLQIID
+101 ASVKIRDVLQIID
-114 DTPIVTTEQLKL
+114 KTPIITAEQLKL

-138 GEVMAAALP
+138 GEVMATALP

-155 SAATTQYIQLSPAFL
+155 SAATTQYIQLSPAYL
-170 AKEAQEQLLGELKR
+170 AKEAQEQLLWDLKR

-204 ERRALLDQSGV
+204 ERRVLLEQSGV

-242 NGETQQPHPLD
+242 TGEIQQPHSLD
-253 SQQTKAIKEIRE
+253 SQQSRAIAEIRE

-336 ERVEIYNQVQCSSTE
+336 ERVEIYHE
-351 VQHSSKLSSEEKT
+351 VKGDEAMR
-364 ILNYI
+364 
-369 EREALNHAEQVE
+369 REARV
-381 TPKTRGRLIL
+381 IL

-426 HARSAAIM
+426 HARSTAIM
-434 MAHWYGAKVL
+434 MASWYGAKVL

-452 ESYYN
+452 ESYHN
-457 ALTGK
+457 ALSGK
-462 YGLVEMTERFQ
+462 YGLVKMTERFQ
-473 GLQLPQITL
+473 GLQLPQITM

-489 HRKEMYGHFS
+489 HRKEMYGHFA
-499 DPLVDRIREELAK
+499 DPLVYRIREELAK

-521 RRGYAPF
+521 RRGYAPV
-528 LQCPSCGEVPKC
+528 LQCTKCGEAPKC
-540 PNCDVSMTYH
+540 PNCDVTMTYH
-550 KANRTLV
+550 KATNSLV
-557 CHCCG
+557 CHYCG
-562 HSSSAQNHCPKCKTE
+562 HSTRIPSQCPKCGGE
-577 YRTQGFGTERLEEE
+577 MRTQGFGTERLEEE

-597 EARVLRMDLDSTRK
+597 DARVLRMDLDSTRK

-646 LVAVLQADSLLNQ
+646 LVAVLQADSILNQ
-659 PDFRSYEHAFQMLE
+659 PDFRSYEYAFQMLE

-690 QTFNTKN
+690 QTFNPKN
-697 PVFEFLKTHNYKG
+697 PVFEHLKAHDYEG
-710 LYHQQIAEREL
+710 LYKQQIAEREL

-749 LQQSLQQSFGER
+749 LQQRLQQSFGER
-761 VSGVIIPSVTKV
+761 VSGVIIPAVTKIS
-773 NNQWVR
+773 NQWVR
-779 QIRLRV
+779 QIRLRI
-785 ETTANITRAKALVK
+785 ETTANITHAKALLK
-799 EHIAIV
+799 EHISFV
-805 QQHEK
+805 QQQDK

>member
-1 MRETESSIEK
+1 M
-11 RNTHKNHLS
+11 
-20 KDENLHI
+20 HI
-27 SFLCCIFAL
+27 SFLFCTFAF

-56 TYNIPEAL
+56 TYYIPEAL
-64 LPIAYRQSPIIGC
+64 LPITGC

-93 RQHEGELP
+93 RKHEGELP
-101 ANVKVRDVLQIID
+101 ANIKVRDVLQIVD
-114 DTPIVTTEQLKL
+114 ETPIITAEQLKL
-126 WEWLSSYYMCTL
+126 WEWLSNYYMCTL

-155 SAATTQYIQLSPAFL
+155 SAATTQYIQLSPAYL
-170 AKEAQEQLLGELKR
+170 AKEAQEQLFGELKR

-204 ERRALLDQSGV
+204 ERRVLLEQSGV

-220 RTLIDKGI
+220 RILIDKGI

-242 NGETQQPHPLD
+242 TGETQMPHPLD
-253 SQQTKAIKEIRE
+253 SQQSRAIRKIRE
-265 SWQEKNV
+265 SWQKKNV

-287 IHLIEEVLQQGKQV
+287 IHLIEEILHQGKQV

-336 ERVEIYNQVQCSSTE
+336 ERVEIYNE
-351 VQHSSKLSSEEKT
+351 VKGEK
-364 ILNYI
+364 
-369 EREALNHAEQVE
+369 REA
-381 TPKTRGRLIL
+381 KGRVIL
-391 GARSAIFLPFSNLG
+391 GARSAIFLPFNDLK

-434 MAHWYGAKVL
+434 MAGWYGAKVL

-452 ESYYN
+452 ESYHN
-457 ALTGK
+457 ALNGK

-473 GLQLPQITL
+473 GLQLPHITL

-489 HRKEMYGHFS
+489 HRKEMYGHFA
-499 DPLVDRIREELAK
+499 DPLVYRIREELAK

-528 LQCPSCGEVPKC
+528 LQCPNCGEVPKC

-562 HSSSAQNHCPKCKTE
+562 HSTSAPNHCPKCKTE

-646 LVAVLQADSLLNQ
+646 LVAVLQADTLLNQ

-690 QTFNTKN
+690 QTFDPKN
-697 PVFEFLKTHNYKG
+697 SLYQHLIQHDYQG
-710 LYHQQIAEREL
+710 LYAGQIAERKT
-721 FKYPPYQRLIMLTLR
+721 FSFPPYHRIIMLTLK
-736 HRDLGRLEAAATL
+736 HRDMQRLTAASDV
-749 LQQSLQQSFGER
+749 LQQRLQQTFGTR
-761 VSGVIIPSVTKV
+761 VSGVILPSIARTQ
-773 NNQWVR
+773 NMYVR
-779 QIRLRV
+779 QIRLTIEV
-785 ETTANITRAKALVK
+785 NANIARAKEMVR
-799 EHIAIV
+799 EQIQWV
-805 QQHEK
+805 QQQAR
-810 CKGTIILPDV
+810 CKGVVILPNV

>member
-1 MRETESSIEK
+1 
-11 RNTHKNHLS
+11 
-20 KDENLHI
+20 
-27 SFLCCIFAL
+27 
-36 EMTNQSLY
+36 MTDQSLY

-56 TYNIPEAL
+56 TYRVVDAREASYGTAAPNGDEKAQAL
-64 LPIAYRQSPIIGC
+64 IGR

-93 RQHEGELP
+93 RKHEGELP
-101 ANVKVRDVLQIID
+101 ANVKVRDVLQIVD
-114 DTPIVTTEQLKL
+114 EEPIVTAEQLKL

-155 SAATTQYIQLSPAFL
+155 SAATTQYIQLAPAYL
-170 AKEAQEQLLGELKR
+170 AKGAQEQLLGELKR

-204 ERRALLDQSGV
+204 ERRVLLEQSGV

-228 FLEEERPISRLRQY
+228 FIEEERPISRLRQY
-242 NGETQQPHPLD
+242 NGETQKPHALD
-253 SQQTKAIKEIRE
+253 SQQSRAITEIRE
-265 SWQEKNV
+265 SWLEKNV

-336 ERVEIYNQVQCSSTE
+336 ERVEIYHACHGTPDIGRAEPYGTGDALWDGQRPIG
-351 VQHSSKLSSEEKT
+351 EEAKG
-364 ILNYI
+364 
-369 EREALNHAEQVE
+369 ERREA
-381 TPKTRGRLIL
+381 KGRLIL
-391 GARSAIFLPFSNLG
+391 GARSAIFLPFNDLG

-434 MAHWYGAKVL
+434 MAQWYGAKVL

-452 ESYYN
+452 ESYHN
-457 ALTGK
+457 ALSGK
-462 YGLVEMTERFQ
+462 YGLVEMKERFQ
-473 GLQLPQITL
+473 GLQLPQITML
-482 IDLQRQY
+482 DLQRQY
-489 HRKEMYGHFS
+489 HRKEMYGHFA

-521 RRGYAPF
+521 RRGYAPV
-528 LQCPSCGEVPKC
+528 LQCTQCGEAPKC
-540 PNCDVSMTYH
+540 PNCDVTMTYH
-550 KANRTLV
+550 KATNSLV
-557 CHCCG
+557 CHYCG
-562 HSSSAQNHCPKCKTE
+562 HSTRIPSKCPKCGGE
-577 YRTQGFGTERLEEE
+577 MRTQGFGTERLEEE

-597 EARVLRMDLDSTRK
+597 EARVARMDLDSTRK

-621 FAKHEVDILI
+621 FANHEVNILI

-646 LVAVLQADSLLNQ
+646 LVAVLQADSLLNT
-659 PDFRSYEHAFQMLE
+659 PDFRSYEQAFQMLE

-690 QTFNTKN
+690 QTFNPKN
-697 PVFEFLKTHNYKG
+697 PIFEYLKTHDYEG
-710 LYHQQIAEREL
+710 LYQQQIAEREL

-749 LQQSLQQSFGER
+749 LQQRLQQSFGER
-761 VSGVIIPSVTKV
+761 VSGVIIPSVTKIS
-773 NNQWVR
+773 NQWVR

-785 ETTANITRAKALVK
+785 ETTANIAQAKALVK
-799 EHIAIV
+799 EHITFV
-805 QQHEK
+805 QRQEK
-810 CKGTIILPDV
+810 SKGTIILPDV

>member
-1 MRETESSIEK
+1 M
-11 RNTHKNHLS
+11 L
-20 KDENLHI
+20 
-27 SFLCCIFAL
+27 F
-36 EMTNQSLY
+36 

-56 TYNIPEAL
+56 TYRVVDAREASYGTAA
-64 LPIAYRQSPIIGC
+64 PIGYGTAMPIGNGTAQAPIGC

-93 RQHEGELP
+93 RKHEGELP
-101 ANVKVRDVLQIID
+101 KSVKVRDILQIVD
-114 DTPIVTTEQLKL
+114 DTPIVTAEQLKL

-155 SAATTQYIQLSPAFL
+155 SAATTQYIQLAPAYL
-170 AKEAQEQLLGELKR
+170 AKEAQEQLLDAFQR

-204 ERRALLDQSGV
+204 ERRVLLEQSGV

-228 FLEEERPISRLRQY
+228 FLEEEHPISRLRQY
-242 NGETQQPHPLD
+242 RGETQLPHNLD
-253 SQQTKAIKEIRE
+253 NQQSRAISEIRK

-287 IHLIEEVLQQGKQV
+287 IHLIEEVLKQGKQV

-336 ERVEIYNQVQCSSTE
+336 ERVEIYHACHGTPDVGRPKAYGVMGKGEWTPSGLMDASLMGKGDE
-351 VQHSSKLSSEEKT
+351 AMR
-364 ILNYI
+364 
-369 EREALNHAEQVE
+369 REARV
-381 TPKTRGRLIL
+381 IL
-391 GARSAIFLPFSNLG
+391 GARSAIFLPFSELG

-434 MAHWYGAKVL
+434 MAQWYGAKVL

-452 ESYYN
+452 ESYHN
-457 ALTGK
+457 ALNGK

-473 GLQLPQITL
+473 GLQLPHITL

-489 HRKEMYGHFS
+489 HRKEMYGHFA

-550 KANRTLV
+550 KANHTLV

-562 HSSSAQNHCPKCKTE
+562 HSTTAPNHCPKCNTE

-591 IQGLFP
+591 IHGLFP
-597 EARVLRMDLDSTRK
+597 AARVLRMDLDSTRK

-616 TIIDR
+616 TIIDQ
-621 FAKHEVDILI
+621 FAKHKVDILI

-659 PDFRSYEHAFQMLE
+659 PNFRSYEQAFQMLE

-690 QTFNTKN
+690 QTFDKKN
-697 PVFEFLKTHNYKG
+697 SLYQHLIEHDYQG
-710 LYHQQIAEREL
+710 LYAEQIAERKA
-721 FKYPPYQRLIMLTLR
+721 FGFPPYHRMIMLTLK
-736 HRDLGRLEAAATL
+736 HRDMQRLTTASDM
-749 LQQSLQQSFGER
+749 LQQRLQQVFGAR
-761 VSGVIIPSVTKV
+761 ISGVIMPSIARTQ
-773 NNQWVR
+773 NMHVR
-779 QIRLRV
+779 QIRLTI
-785 ETTANITRAKALVK
+785 EANANIARAKEMVREQIKLVL
-799 EHIAIV
+799 
-805 QQHEK
+805 QHAT
-810 CKGTIILPDV
+810 CKGTIIQPDV

>member
-1 MRETESSIEK
+1 
-11 RNTHKNHLS
+11 
-20 KDENLHI
+20 
-27 SFLCCIFAL
+27 
-36 EMTNQSLY
+36 MTDQSLY
-44 DIILPLAIADVY
+44 DIILPLAIGEVY
-56 TYNIPEAL
+56 TYRVVDAALRAPQQSTDCSGTPLRDGTECLLDAREASYGTAAPNGDGRAQAL
-64 LPIAYRQSPIIGC
+64 IGR

-83 GKKSIIGIIY
+83 GKKSVIGIIY
-93 RQHEGELP
+93 RKHEGELP
-101 ANVKVRDVLQIID
+101 ANVKVRDVLQIVD
-114 DTPIVTTEQLKL
+114 ETPIITAEQLKL

-155 SAATTQYIQLSPAFL
+155 SAATTQYIQLAPAYL
-170 AKEAQEQLLGELKR
+170 AKEAQEQLFGELKR

-204 ERRALLDQSGV
+204 ERRVLLEQSGV

-242 NGETQQPHPLD
+242 KGEKQKPHTLD
-253 SQQTKAIKEIRE
+253 SQQSRAIEEIRK

-336 ERVEIYNQVQCSSTE
+336 ERVEIYHE
-351 VQHSSKLSSEEKT
+351 VKGDEAMR
-364 ILNYI
+364 
-369 EREALNHAEQVE
+369 REARV
-381 TPKTRGRLIL
+381 IL
-391 GARSAIFLPFSNLG
+391 GARSAIFLPFNNLG

-434 MAHWYGAKVL
+434 MAHGYGAKVL

-452 ESYYN
+452 ESYHN
-457 ALTGK
+457 ALSGK
-462 YGLVEMTERFQ
+462 YGLVEMKERFQ
-473 GLQLPQITL
+473 GLQLPQITM

-489 HRKEMYGHFS
+489 HRKEMYGHFA
-499 DPLVDRIREELAK
+499 DPLVDKIREELSK

-521 RRGYAPF
+521 RRGYAPV
-528 LQCPSCGEVPKC
+528 LQCTKCGEAPKC
-540 PNCDVSMTYH
+540 PNCDVTMTYH
-550 KANRTLV
+550 KATNSLV
-557 CHCCG
+557 CHYCG
-562 HSSSAQNHCPKCKTE
+562 HSTRIPSKCPKCGGE
-577 YRTQGFGTERLEEE
+577 MRTQGFGTERLEEE
-591 IQGLFP
+591 IHGLFP
-597 EARVLRMDLDSTRK
+597 EARVARMDLDSTRK

-621 FAKHEVDILI
+621 FANHEVDILI

-646 LVAVLQADSLLNQ
+646 LVAVLQADSLLNT
-659 PDFRSYEHAFQMLE
+659 PDFRSYEQAFQMLE

-690 QTFNTKN
+690 QTFNPKN
-697 PVFEFLKTHNYKG
+697 PVFEFLKAHDYEG
-710 LYHQQIAEREL
+710 LYSQQIAEREL

-736 HRDLGRLEAAATL
+736 HRDLSRLEAAASL
-749 LQQSLQQSFGER
+749 LQQRLQQSFGER

-773 NNQWVR
+773 SNQWVR
-779 QIRLRV
+779 QIRLRI
-785 ETTANITRAKALVK
+785 ETTANIARAKALVK
-799 EHIAIV
+799 EHITFV
-805 QQHEK
+805 QQQEK
-810 CKGTIILPDV
+810 CKGTNILPDV

>member
-1 MRETESSIEK
+1 MQIYCFLIK
-11 RNTHKNHLS
+11 KC
-20 KDENLHI
+20 
-27 SFLCCIFAL
+27 SFTCTCVFFVVPLQQ
-36 EMTNQSLY
+36 MMNQSLY

-64 LPIAYRQSPIIGC
+64 LPIANRQSPITGC

-93 RQHEGELP
+93 RQHEDELP
-101 ANVKVRDVLQIID
+101 ANVKVRDVLQIVD
-114 DTPIVTTEQLKL
+114 EAPIVTVEQIKL

-170 AKEAQEQLLGELKR
+170 AKEALEQLLGELKR

-204 ERRALLDQSGV
+204 ERRLLLEQSGV

-253 SQQTKAIKEIRE
+253 NQQSRAIAEIRE
-265 SWQEKNV
+265 SWREKNV

-287 IHLIEEVLQQGKQV
+287 IHLIEEVLLQGKQV

-320 VFGDKLVVYH
+320 VFGEKLVVYH

-336 ERVEIYNQVQCSSTE
+336 ERVEIYNHIRAKNQEPRT
-351 VQHSSKLSSEEKT
+351 KT
-364 ILNYI
+364 GK
-369 EREALNHAEQVE
+369 V
-381 TPKTRGRLIL
+381 IL
-391 GARSAIFLPFSNLG
+391 GARSAIFLPFSDLG

-452 ESYYN
+452 ESYHN
-457 ALTGK
+457 ALSGK
-462 YGLVEMTERFQ
+462 YGFVKMTERFQ
-473 GLQLPQITL
+473 GLQLPQITM

-489 HRKEMYGHFS
+489 HRKEMYGHFA
-499 DPLVDRIREELAK
+499 DPLVDKIREELAK

-521 RRGYAPF
+521 RRGYAPV
-528 LQCPSCGEVPKC
+528 LQCTKCGEAPKC
-540 PNCDVSMTYH
+540 PNCDVTMTYH
-550 KANRTLV
+550 KATNSLI
-557 CHCCG
+557 CHYCG
-562 HSSSAQNHCPKCKTE
+562 HSTRIPSKCPKCGGE
-577 YRTQGFGTERLEEE
+577 MRTQGFGTERLEEE
-591 IQGLFP
+591 IKGLFP
-597 EARVLRMDLDSTRK
+597 EARVARMDLDSTRK
-611 KDAYQ
+611 KDSYQ
-616 TIIDR
+616 QIIDD
-621 FAKHEVDILI
+621 FAAHRVDILI

-646 LVAVLQADSLLNQ
+646 LVAVLQADSLLNM
-659 PDFRSYEHAFQMLE
+659 PDFRSYEQAFQMLE

-690 QTFNTKN
+690 QTFNPKN
-697 PVFEFLKTHNYKG
+697 PVFEYLKAHDYNG
-710 LYHQQIAEREL
+710 LYSQQIAEREF

-736 HRDLGRLEAAATL
+736 HRDLGRLDAAATL
-749 LQQSLQQSFGER
+749 LQQRLQQSFGER
-761 VSGVIIPSVTKV
+761 VSGVIIPSVSKV
-773 NNQWVR
+773 SNQWVR

-785 ETTANITRAKALVK
+785 ETTANIARAKALLK
-799 EHIAIV
+799 EHISFV
-805 QQHEK
+805 QQQEN

>member
-1 MRETESSIEK
+1 
-11 RNTHKNHLS
+11 
-20 KDENLHI
+20 
-27 SFLCCIFAL
+27 
-36 EMTNQSLY
+36 MTNQSLY

-56 TYNIPEAL
+56 TYRVSDIG
-64 LPIAYRQSPIIGC
+64 YRVSDASLIGC

-93 RQHEGELP
+93 RKHEGELP
-101 ANVKVRDVLQIID
+101 TNVKVRDVLQIVD
-114 DTPIVTTEQLKL
+114 ETPIITAEQLKL
-126 WEWLSSYYMCTL
+126 WEWLSNYYMCTL

-155 SAATTQYIQLSPAFL
+155 SAATTQYIQLSPAYL
-170 AKEAQEQLLGELKR
+170 AKEAHEQLLGELKR

-204 ERRALLDQSGV
+204 ERRVLLEQSGV

-242 NGETQQPHPLD
+242 KGETQQPHPLD
-253 SQQTKAIKEIRE
+253 SQQSRAIEEIRK
-265 SWQEKNV
+265 SWQERNV

-336 ERVEIYNQVQCSSTE
+336 ERVEIYNE
-351 VQHSSKLSSEEKT
+351 VK
-364 ILNYI
+364 
-369 EREALNHAEQVE
+369 
-381 TPKTRGRLIL
+381 GDRLKVKVRVIL

-434 MAHWYGAKVL
+434 MAHWYGANVL

-452 ESYYN
+452 ESYHN
-457 ALTGK
+457 ALSGK
-462 YGLVEMTERFQ
+462 YGLVEMKERFQ
-473 GLQLPQITL
+473 GLQLPQITM

-489 HRKEMYGHFS
+489 HRKEMYGHFA
-499 DPLVDRIREELAK
+499 DPLVDKIREELAK

-521 RRGYAPF
+521 RRGYAPV
-528 LQCPSCGEVPKC
+528 LQCTKCGEAPKC
-540 PNCDVSMTYH
+540 PNCDVTMTYH
-550 KANRTLV
+550 KAINSLV
-557 CHCCG
+557 CHYCG
-562 HSSSAQNHCPKCKTE
+562 HSTRIPSKCPKCGGE
-577 YRTQGFGTERLEEE
+577 MRTQGFGTERLEEE

-597 EARVLRMDLDSTRK
+597 EARVARMDLDSTRK

-621 FAKHEVDILI
+621 FANHEVDILI

-646 LVAVLQADSLLNQ
+646 LVAVLQADSLLNT
-659 PDFRSYEHAFQMLE
+659 PDFRSYEQAFQMLE

-690 QTFNTKN
+690 QTFNPKN
-697 PVFEFLKTHNYKG
+697 PVFEFLKAHDYEG
-710 LYHQQIAEREL
+710 LYSQQIAEREL

-736 HRDLGRLEAAATL
+736 HRDLGRLEAAASL
-749 LQQSLQQSFGER
+749 LQQRLQQSFGER

-773 NNQWVR
+773 SNQWVR
-779 QIRLRV
+779 QIRLRI
-785 ETTANITRAKALVK
+785 ETTANIARAKALVK
-799 EHIAIV
+799 EHITFV
-805 QQHEK
+805 QQQEK

>member
-1 MRETESSIEK
+1 M
-11 RNTHKNHLS
+11 
-20 KDENLHI
+20 HI
-27 SFLCCIFAL
+27 SFLFCTFAF

-64 LPIAYRQSPIIGC
+64 LPIANRQSPTTGC

-101 ANVKVRDVLQIID
+101 ASVKVRDALQIID
-114 DTPIVTTEQLKL
+114 ETPIITAEQLKL

-155 SAATTQYIQLSPAFL
+155 SAATTQYIQLSPAYL
-170 AKEAQEQLLGELKR
+170 AKEAQEQLFGELKR

-204 ERRALLDQSGV
+204 ERRLLLEQTGV

-228 FLEEERPISRLRQY
+228 FIEEERPISRLRQY
-242 NGETQQPHPLD
+242 NGETQQPHSLD
-253 SQQTKAIKEIRE
+253 SQQSRAIAEIQE

-320 VFGDKLVVYH
+320 VFGDQLVVYH

-336 ERVEIYNQVQCSSTE
+336 ERVEIYNE
-351 VQHSSKLSSEEKT
+351 VKGDEAMR
-364 ILNYI
+364 
-369 EREALNHAEQVE
+369 REARV
-381 TPKTRGRLIL
+381 IL
-391 GARSAIFLPFSNLG
+391 GARSAIFLPFSDLG

-434 MAHWYGAKVL
+434 MANWYRAKVL

-452 ESYYN
+452 ESYHN
-457 ALTGK
+457 ALSGK

-473 GLQLPQITL
+473 GLQLPQITM
-482 IDLQRQY
+482 IDLQHQY

-540 PNCDVSMTYH
+540 LNCDVSMTYH

-562 HSSSAQNHCPKCKTE
+562 HSTSAPNHCPKCKTE
-577 YRTQGFGTERLEEE
+577 YCTQGFGTERLEEE

-646 LVAVLQADSLLNQ
+646 LVAVLQADSLLNT

-690 QTFNTKN
+690 QTFDPKN
-697 PVFEFLKTHNYKG
+697 N
-710 LYHQQIAEREL
+710 LYQHLIHHDYQALYNEQIAERKA
-721 FKYPPYQRLIMLTLR
+721 FGFPPYHRMIMLTLK
-736 HRDLGRLEAAATL
+736 HRDIGRLDAASSF
-749 LQQSLQQSFGER
+749 LQQRLQQVFGTR
-761 VSGVIIPSVTKV
+761 VSGVIVPSVARTQ
-773 NNQWVR
+773 NMYVR
-779 QIRLRV
+779 QIRLTI
-785 ETTANITRAKALVK
+785 EATANISRAKEMLR
-799 EHIAIV
+799 EQICFV
-805 QQHEK
+805 QQQNQ

>member
-1 MRETESSIEK
+1 M
-11 RNTHKNHLS
+11 
-20 KDENLHI
+20 HI
-27 SFLCCIFAL
+27 SFLFCTFAF

-64 LPIAYRQSPIIGC
+64 LPIANRQSPTTGC

-101 ANVKVRDVLQIID
+101 ASVKVRDALQIID
-114 DTPIVTTEQLKL
+114 ETPIITAEQLKL

-155 SAATTQYIQLSPAFL
+155 SAATTQYIQLSPAYL
-170 AKEAQEQLLGELKR
+170 AKEAQEQLFGELKR

-204 ERRALLDQSGV
+204 ERRLLLEQTGV

-228 FLEEERPISRLRQY
+228 FIEEERPISRLRQY
-242 NGETQQPHPLD
+242 NGETQQPHSLD
-253 SQQTKAIKEIRE
+253 SQQSRAIAEIRE

-320 VFGDKLVVYH
+320 VFGDQLVVYH

-336 ERVEIYNQVQCSSTE
+336 ERVEIYNE
-351 VQHSSKLSSEEKT
+351 VKGDEAMR
-364 ILNYI
+364 
-369 EREALNHAEQVE
+369 REARV
-381 TPKTRGRLIL
+381 IL
-391 GARSAIFLPFSNLG
+391 GARSAIFLPFSDLG

-434 MAHWYGAKVL
+434 MANWYRAKVL

-452 ESYYN
+452 ESYHN
-457 ALTGK
+457 ALSGK

-473 GLQLPQITL
+473 GLQLPQITM
-482 IDLQRQY
+482 IDLQHQY

-540 PNCDVSMTYH
+540 LNCDVSMTYH

-562 HSSSAQNHCPKCKTE
+562 HSTSAPNHCPKCKTE
-577 YRTQGFGTERLEEE
+577 YCTQGFGTERLEEE

-646 LVAVLQADSLLNQ
+646 LVAVLQADSLLNT

-690 QTFNTKN
+690 QTFDPKN
-697 PVFEFLKTHNYKG
+697 N
-710 LYHQQIAEREL
+710 LYQHLIHHDYQALYNEQIAERKA
-721 FKYPPYQRLIMLTLR
+721 FGFPPYHRMIMLTLK
-736 HRDLGRLEAAATL
+736 HRDIGRLDAASSF
-749 LQQSLQQSFGER
+749 LQQRLQQVFGTR
-761 VSGVIIPSVTKV
+761 VSGVIVPSVARTQ
-773 NNQWVR
+773 NMYVR
-779 QIRLRV
+779 QIRLTI
-785 ETTANITRAKALVK
+785 EATANISRAKEMLR
-799 EHIAIV
+799 EQICFV
-805 QQHEK
+805 QQQNQ

>member
-1 MRETESSIEK
+1 M
-11 RNTHKNHLS
+11 L
-20 KDENLHI
+20 
-27 SFLCCIFAL
+27 F
-36 EMTNQSLY
+36 

-56 TYNIPEAL
+56 TYNIPSEIQY
-64 LPIAYRQSPIIGC
+64 PQIGM

-93 RQHEGELP
+93 RKHEGELP
-101 ANVKVRDVLQIID
+101 ANIKVRDVLQIVD
-114 DTPIVTTEQLKL
+114 ETPIITAEQLKL

-155 SAATTQYIQLSPAFL
+155 SAATTQYIQLSPAYL

-198 AQNYQV
+198 AKNYQV
-204 ERRALLDQSGV
+204 ERRVLLEQTGV

-228 FLEEERPISRLRQY
+228 FIEEERPISRLRQY

-253 SQQTKAIKEIRE
+253 NQQSKAIKEIRD
-265 SWQEKNV
+265 SWKEKNV

-287 IHLIEEVLQQGKQV
+287 IHLIEEMLQQGKQV

-336 ERVEIYNQVQCSSTE
+336 ERVEIYNE
-351 VQHSSKLSSEEKT
+351 VKG
-364 ILNYI
+364 
-369 EREALNHAEQVE
+369 ERQEA
-381 TPKTRGRLIL
+381 KGRVIL
-391 GARSAIFLPFSNLG
+391 GARSAIFLPFSDLG

-462 YGLVEMTERFQ
+462 YGLVEMKERFQ
-473 GLQLPQITL
+473 GLQLPQITM

-489 HRKEMYGHFS
+489 HRKEMYGHFA

-521 RRGYAPF
+521 RRGYAPV
-528 LQCPSCGEVPKC
+528 LQCTQCGEAPKC
-540 PNCDVSMTYH
+540 PNCDVTMTYH
-550 KANRTLV
+550 KATNSLV
-557 CHCCG
+557 CHYCG
-562 HSSSAQNHCPKCKTE
+562 HSTRIPSKCPKCGGE
-577 YRTQGFGTERLEEE
+577 MRTQGFGTERLEEE

-597 EARVLRMDLDSTRK
+597 EVRVARMDLDSTRK

-616 TIIDR
+616 IIIDR
-621 FAKHEVDILI
+621 FANHEVDILI

-646 LVAVLQADSLLNQ
+646 LVAVLQADSLLNM
-659 PDFRSYEHAFQMLE
+659 PDFRSYEQAFQMLE

-690 QTFNTKN
+690 QAFNPKN
-697 PVFEFLKTHNYKG
+697 PVFEFLKAHDYEG
-710 LYHQQIAEREL
+710 LYQQQIAEREL

-749 LQQSLQQSFGER
+749 LQQRLQQSFSER
-761 VSGVIIPSVTKV
+761 VSGVIIPSLTKIS
-773 NNQWVR
+773 NQWVR
-779 QIRLRV
+779 QIRLCV
-785 ETTANITRAKALVK
+785 ETTANITQAKALLK
-799 EHIAIV
+799 EHITFV
-805 QQHEK
+805 QQQEK

>member
-1 MRETESSIEK
+1 M
-11 RNTHKNHLS
+11 
-20 KDENLHI
+20 HI
-27 SFLCCIFAL
+27 SFLFCTFAF

-64 LPIAYRQSPIIGC
+64 LPIANRQSPITGC

-93 RQHEGELP
+93 RKHKGELP
-101 ANVKVRDVLQIID
+101 ANVKVRDVLQIVD
-114 DTPIVTTEQLKL
+114 ETPIVTTEQLKL

-155 SAATTQYIQLSPAFL
+155 SAATTQYIQLSPAYL
-170 AKEAQEQLLGELKR
+170 AKAAQEQLFGELKR

-204 ERRALLDQSGV
+204 ERRTLLEQSGV

-228 FLEEERPISRLRQY
+228 FLEEEQPISRLRQY
-242 NGETQQPHPLD
+242 TGETQKPHPLD
-253 SQQTKAIKEIRE
+253 NQQSRAIAEIRE
-265 SWQEKNV
+265 SWKEKNV

-336 ERVEIYNQVQCSSTE
+336 ERVEIYHE
-351 VQHSSKLSSEEKT
+351 VKGER
-364 ILNYI
+364 
-369 EREALNHAEQVE
+369 REAKV
-381 TPKTRGRLIL
+381 IL
-391 GARSAIFLPFSNLG
+391 GARSAIFLPFSDLG

-434 MAHWYGAKVL
+434 MAGWYGAKVL

-452 ESYYN
+452 ESYHN
-457 ALTGK
+457 ALSGK

-473 GLQLPQITL
+473 GLQLPQITK

-489 HRKEMYGHFS
+489 HRKEMYGHFA
-499 DPLVDRIREELAK
+499 DPLVYRIREELAK

-562 HSSSAQNHCPKCKTE
+562 HSTSAPNHCPKCKTE

-690 QTFNTKN
+690 QTFDPKN
-697 PVFEFLKTHNYKG
+697 SLYQHLIQHDYQG
-710 LYHQQIAEREL
+710 LYAEQIAERKA
-721 FKYPPYQRLIMLTLR
+721 FGFPPYHRMIMLTLK
-736 HRDLGRLEAAATL
+736 HRDMQRLTASSDM
-749 LQQSLQQSFGER
+749 LQQRLQQAFGSR
-761 VSGVIIPSVTKV
+761 VSGVILPNIARTQ
-773 NNQWVR
+773 NMYVR
-779 QIRLRV
+779 QIRLTI
-785 ETTANITRAKALVK
+785 ETTANIARAKEMVR
-799 EHIAIV
+799 EQIRWV
-805 QQHEK
+805 QEQTQ
-810 CKGTIILPDV
+810 CKGVIVLPDV

>member
-1 MRETESSIEK
+1 
-11 RNTHKNHLS
+11 
-20 KDENLHI
+20 
-27 SFLCCIFAL
+27 
-36 EMTNQSLY
+36 MTNQSLY

-64 LPIAYRQSPIIGC
+64 LPIAYRLSPITGC

-83 GKKSIIGIIY
+83 GKKSVIGIIY
-93 RQHEGELP
+93 RRHEGELAP
-101 ANVKVRDVLQIID
+101 NIKVRDIIQVID
-114 DTPIVTTEQLKL
+114 EQPIVTSKQLQL
-126 WEWLSSYYMCTL
+126 WDWLAQYYMCTL

-155 SAATTQYIQLSPAFL
+155 SAATTQYIQLSPAYL

-204 ERRALLDQSGV
+204 ERRMLLEQSGV

-253 SQQTKAIKEIRE
+253 SQQSRAIAEIRE

-320 VFGDKLVVYH
+320 VFGEKLVVYH

-336 ERVEIYNQVQCSSTE
+336 ERVEIYNTIKENNSEFKIQN
-351 VQHSSKLSSEEKT
+351 SK
-364 ILNYI
+364 
-369 EREALNHAEQVE
+369 
-381 TPKTRGRLIL
+381 LIL
-391 GARSAIFLPFSNLG
+391 GARSAIFLPFSDLG

-452 ESYYN
+452 ESYHN
-457 ALTGK
+457 ALSGK
-462 YGLVEMTERFQ
+462 YGLVEMKERFQ
-473 GLQLPQITL
+473 GLQLPQITM

-489 HRKEMYGHFS
+489 HRKEMYGHFA
-499 DPLVDRIREELAK
+499 DPLVDKIREELAK

-521 RRGYAPF
+521 RRGYAPV
-528 LQCPSCGEVPKC
+528 LQCTKCGEAPKC
-540 PNCDVSMTYH
+540 PNCDVTMTYH
-550 KANRTLV
+550 KATNSLI
-557 CHCCG
+557 CHYCG
-562 HSSSAQNHCPKCKTE
+562 HSTRIPSKCPKCGGE
-577 YRTQGFGTERLEEE
+577 MRTQGFGTERLEEE
-591 IQGLFP
+591 IKGLFP
-597 EARVLRMDLDSTRK
+597 DARVARMDLDSTRK
-611 KDAYQ
+611 KDSYQ
-616 TIIDR
+616 QIIDD
-621 FAKHEVDILI
+621 FAAHRVDILI

-646 LVAVLQADSLLNQ
+646 LVAVLQADSLLNT
-659 PDFRSYEHAFQMLE
+659 PDFRSYEQAFQMLE

-690 QTFNTKN
+690 QTFNPKN
-697 PVFEFLKTHNYKG
+697 PVFEFLKAHNYEG

-736 HRDLGRLEAAATL
+736 HRDLERLEAAATL
-749 LQQSLQQSFGER
+749 LQQRLQQSFGER
-761 VSGVIIPSVTKV
+761 VSGVIIPSVTKIS
-773 NNQWVR
+773 NQWVR

-785 ETTANITRAKALVK
+785 ETTANIARAKALLK
-799 EHIAIV
+799 EHIAFV

>member
-1 MRETESSIEK
+1 
-11 RNTHKNHLS
+11 
-20 KDENLHI
+20 
-27 SFLCCIFAL
+27 
-36 EMTNQSLY
+36 MTNQSLY

-64 LPIAYRQSPIIGC
+64 LPIANRQSPITGC

-93 RQHEGELP
+93 RQHEDELP
-101 ANVKVRDVLQIID
+101 ANVKVRDVLQIVD
-114 DTPIVTTEQLKL
+114 EAPIVTVEQIKL

-204 ERRALLDQSGV
+204 ERRLLLEQSGV

-253 SQQTKAIKEIRE
+253 NQQSRAIAEIRE
-265 SWQEKNV
+265 SWREKNV

-287 IHLIEEVLQQGKQV
+287 IHLIEEVLLQGKQV

-320 VFGDKLVVYH
+320 VFGEKLVVYH

-336 ERVEIYNQVQCSSTE
+336 ERVEIYNHIRAKNQEPRT
-351 VQHSSKLSSEEKT
+351 KT
-364 ILNYI
+364 GK
-369 EREALNHAEQVE
+369 V
-381 TPKTRGRLIL
+381 IL
-391 GARSAIFLPFSNLG
+391 GARSAIFLPFSDLG

-434 MAHWYGAKVL
+434 MAGWYGAKVL

-452 ESYYN
+452 ESYHN
-457 ALTGK
+457 ALSGK

-473 GLQLPQITL
+473 GLQLPQITM

-489 HRKEMYGHFS
+489 HRKEMYGHFA

-521 RRGYAPF
+521 RRGYAPV
-528 LQCPSCGEVPKC
+528 LQCTKCGESPKC
-540 PNCDVSMTYH
+540 PNCDVTMTYH
-550 KANRTLV
+550 KATNSLV
-557 CHCCG
+557 CHYCG
-562 HSSSAQNHCPKCKTE
+562 HSTRIPAECPKCGGE
-577 YRTQGFGTERLEEE
+577 MRTQGFGTERLEEE

-597 EARVLRMDLDSTRK
+597 EARVARMDLDSTRK

-697 PVFEFLKTHNYKG
+697 PVFEFLKTHDYKG

-749 LQQSLQQSFGER
+749 LQQRLQQSFGER

-773 NNQWVR
+773 SNQWVR